1 MPKSTASYLPLSE
14 ATYYIMLALAEQPLH
29 GYGVMQKVDMLTGGT
44 IALGPGTL
52 YGVFSSLE
60 KAGLIEKVNEADR
73 RKVYA
78 LTLQGKAVLQAQIKR
93 LELMTRLGRGMQAYL

>member
-1 MPKSTASYLPLSE
+1 MPKSTESYLPLSE
-14 ATYYIMLALAEQPLH
+14 STYVIMLALADEPLH
-29 GYGVMQKVDMLTGGT
+29 GYGVMQKVEALTNGT

-60 KAGLIEKVNEADR
+60 KEGLIEKKNEIER

-78 LTLQGKAVLQAQIKR
+78 LTSRGKAVLQAQINR
-93 LELMTRLGRGMQAYL
+93 MELMTRLGRGMQPFL